1 MPGFFSGSLQPRAEH
16 VHLALR
22 NRIIE
27 YDPPTSLF
35 DGNPLPLWGTD
46 LTDADALFTQPAT
59 ESGGS
64 YRYLFT
70 ETDPEPEPSSHN
82 WALMVTRDVERAQ
95 TDLGGF
101 RFEVSGAVI
110 IDVFVLSREMRSRS
124 LAASTAAVDSADAL
138 LIAGELA
145 RVYDSGAARVP
156 GGGRALLRGASINE
170 VGISGKWYQVRVTAP
185 YNYYQTR

>member
-1 MPGFFSGSLQPRAEH
+1 MPSFFSGSLQPRAEH

-35 DGNPLPLWGTD
+35 DDEPLPLWGTG

-70 ETDPEPEPSSHN
+70 ETDPEPEPSAHN
-82 WALMVTRDVERAQ
+82 WALMVTRDVERTQ

-101 RFEVSGAVI
+101 RFEVRGAVI
-110 IDVFVLSREMRSRS
+110 IDVYVLSRNMRTRS
-124 LAASTAAVDSADAL
+124 LAASSAAVDSSDAL

-145 RVYDSGAARVP
+145 RVYDSGAVRIL
-156 GGGRALLRGASINE
+156 GGGRAILNGASINE
-170 VGISGKWYQVRVTAP
+170 IGIAGKWYQVRVTAP
-185 YNYYQTR
+185 FNYYQTR